1 MTAAPPGAGPVDRSR
16 PGAAPLAV
24 LVTVAGLRLVLA
36 VGGVVAVTSMIA
48 TGLRPHAELA
58 GLLVVVGGVLAGP
71 VLLYT
76 VLAVL
81 ALTSLRRRRD
91 GVRRLG
97 LTTAAVAVDT
107 VLAVAGVVLVVRAA
121 VGGDLRPGS
130 VVLGALVWL
139 VLAVPGVLALR
150 SLRAASRPRTAA

>member
-1 MTAAPPGAGPVDRSR
+1 MTSAPPGAGPVEPSR
-16 PGAAPLAV
+16 PGAAALAV
-24 LVTVAGLRLVLA
+24 LVTVGVLRLLLA
-36 VGGVVAVTSMIA
+36 VGAVVVVTSMVV
-48 TGLRPHAELA
+48 TGLRPHAELE

-97 LTTAAVAVDT
+97 LTAAAVVVDA
-107 VLAVAGVVLVVRAA
+107 LLALAGAGAVARAA
-121 VGGDLRPGS
+121 AAGDLRPGS
-130 VVLGALVWL
+130 IVLGGLVWL
-139 VLAVPGVLALR
+139 VLAVPGVLALL
-150 SLRAASRPRTAA
+150 SLRAASHPRTAA